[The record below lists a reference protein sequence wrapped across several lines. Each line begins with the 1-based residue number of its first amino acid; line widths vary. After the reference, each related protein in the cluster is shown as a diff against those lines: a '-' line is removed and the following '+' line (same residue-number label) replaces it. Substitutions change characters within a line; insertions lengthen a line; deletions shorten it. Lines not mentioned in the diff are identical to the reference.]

1 MSDGQPLAAELVGP
15 AVLDAEDPLRALP
28 GESRRVNGHLRRVA
42 TRAPWQ
48 RGSRELAD
56 FLGID
61 YRWVQRLRKQWNW
74 NERLEAYDD
83 IENRKLATITES
95 MLRAAATDYSRAL
108 RHAANLTWRAAA
120 NMGELDMSP
129 NQLTALLTAMRGPLT
144 DLLTGP
150 QGVDALTVELE
161 SMAGSAPP
169 QEQPGVTL
177 LENLADRPDVLAA
190 LVEAHPNSG
199 EPARSATSSVPV
211 AAIEAAAHDGAS

>member
-1 MSDGQPLAAELVGP
+1 
-15 AVLDAEDPLRALP
+15 
-28 GESRRVNGHLRRVA
+28 LRRVA

-108 RHAANLTWRAAA
+108 RHAANLAWRAAA
-120 NMGELDMSP
+120 NMGDLNVTP
-129 NQLTALLTAMRGPLT
+129 NQLAALLTAMRGPLT

-150 QGVDALTVELE
+150 QGVDALAVELE
-161 SMAGSAPP
+161 SMAGSPPP
-169 QEQPGVTL
+169 QEQPGVAL

-190 LVEAHPNSG
+190 LVAAYPNAE
-199 EPARSATSSVPV
+199 EPTSSAPV
-211 AAIEAAAHDGAS
+211 AAIEAAARDGAT